1 MKRLVKLGLIAVLG
15 LSAAV
20 TTASALEDGKYDCI
34 ITETQKGP
42 NTIKLPSDKYTKVV
56 FILKG
61 KNVTDGKENLEFAE
75 VYTRKD
81 GSKFDMYQDNTFLLA
96 LPHKDQGKKVF
107 NFGFMGQKTNI
118 NYYGICQNSEYL
130 EEDKN

>member
-1 MKRLVKLGLIAVLG
+1 MKKLAKLGLGVLLG

-34 ITETQKGP
+34 ITSMQKGV
-42 NTIKLPSDKYTKVV
+42 NTIKLPESKYTKVV
-56 FILKG
+56 FTLKG
-61 KNVTDGKENLEFAE
+61 KNVTDGEEHFEFAE

-81 GSKFDMYQDNTFLLA
+81 GKKFDMYQDNIFLLA
-96 LPHKDQGKKVF
+96 VPHKDQGKKIF

-130 EEDKN
+130 EEDEK